1 MKTPTIL
8 FIALLA
14 GGAGALAQS
23 PEEARPLFDFRKKK
37 PDDDTA
43 AKALNAAKEAVKQV
57 PDSVKDKAKELLLSP
72 DGVEM
77 RQKALQAA
85 QGMIQ
90 GGGGSAAATTSAA
103 APAAE
108 AAPAPAGST
117 PPATAA
123 PAPASPSVPVVE
135 APPPPPSGPRPK
147 PLQPL
152 NLDEVPKATKG
163 QIDITAQKSAF
174 FDANNNYGIYTG
186 DVKARH
192 PQMYIECEQ
201 LELFMAKQEGGV
213 LGATK
218 TKKPAPAA
226 SDADIVA
233 PSKKKTENTAPPI
246 DKADAR
252 GPMVTVEKV
261 AEDGELQIGHC
272 KHLIYDGKTKLTT
285 LLEWPQVQA
294 GNQLHKA
301 TEAGCIM
308 IIDKTG
314 KLTTTG
320 GHETLILQGDEV
332 TPRRSGSNSSAPA
345 PQ

>member
-8 FIALLA
+8 FIALLV
-14 GGAGALAQS
+14 GSAGALAQG
-23 PEEARPLFDFRKKK
+23 PGGIKPLFDFRKKK
-37 PDDDTA
+37 VDDDTT
-43 AKALNAAKEAVKQV
+43 AKALDAAKEAAKQV

-90 GGGGSAAATTSAA
+90 GGSSTAAATTPAA
-103 APAAE
+103 APAAGTPE
-108 AAPAPAGST
+108 AST
-117 PPATAA
+117 PPAAAAA
-123 PAPASPSVPVVE
+123 PAAASPSTPVEE

-192 PQMYIECEQ
+192 PQMYIECEE
-201 LELFMAKQEGGV
+201 LEIYMTKQQGGV
-213 LGATK
+213 LGAPK
-218 TKKPAPAA
+218 PKKPAPAVR
-226 SDADIVA
+226 DADIIA
-233 PSKKKTENTAPPI
+233 PSKKKSDNTAPPI

-252 GPMVTVEKV
+252 GPMVTVEKI

-272 KHLIYDGKTKLTT
+272 KHLIYDGKTGNTT

-308 IIDKTG
+308 VIDKAG

-320 GHETLILQGDEV
+320 GHETIVLQGDEV
-332 TPRRSGSNSSAPA
+332 TPRRSVQSLP

>member
-8 FIALLA
+8 FIALLV
-14 GGAGALAQS
+14 GGAGALAQG
-23 PEEARPLFDFRKKK
+23 PGGIKPLFDFRKKK
-37 PDDDTA
+37 VDDDTT
-43 AKALNAAKEAVKQV
+43 AKALDAAKEAAKQV
-57 PDSVKDKAKELLLSP
+57 PDSVKEKAKELLLSP

-90 GGGGSAAATTSAA
+90 GGSSTAAATTPAA
-103 APAAE
+103 APAAGTPE
-108 AAPAPAGST
+108 ASAPPAAAAAPAA
-117 PPATAA
+117 
-123 PAPASPSVPVVE
+123 ASPSTPVEE

-192 PQMYIECEQ
+192 PQMYIECEE

-213 LGATK
+213 LGAPK
-218 TKKPAPAA
+218 PKKPAPAA

-233 PSKKKTENTAPPI
+233 PSKKKAENTAPPI

-272 KHLIYDGKTKLTT
+272 KHLIYDGKTGNTT

-294 GNQLHKA
+294 GNRLHKA

-308 IIDKTG
+308 VIDKAG

-320 GHETLILQGDEV
+320 GHETIVLQGDEV
-332 TPRRSGSNSSAPA
+332 TPRRSVQSLP